1 MIKKITYN
9 CNNMTN
15 DEIMLITG
23 VASSIGVILGAW
35 FLVVKF
41 ISPLLKRIH
50 GWVDTWEKFMRD
62 WAGTPSEPG
71 RDAVPGV
78 MQRLNDIDGELK
90 HNGGSSMKDQL
101 SRLESELE
109 KAELSRRE
117 TSIKVDEIY
126 KIVKS
131 KSRSKN

>member
-1 MIKKITYN
+1 
-9 CNNMTN
+9 MTN
-15 DEIMLITG
+15 EEMMLVTG
-23 VASSIGVILGAW
+23 VASSIGIILGSW
-35 FLVVKF
+35 FLIVKF
-41 ISPLLKRIH
+41 ISPVFKRINS
-50 GWVDTWEKFMRD
+50 WVDTWEKFMRD
-62 WAGTPSEPG
+62 WAGTPAEPG
-71 RDAVPGV
+71 RSAVPGV
-78 MQRLNDIDGELK
+78 MERLNDIDGELK

-101 SRLESELE
+101 ARVESELE